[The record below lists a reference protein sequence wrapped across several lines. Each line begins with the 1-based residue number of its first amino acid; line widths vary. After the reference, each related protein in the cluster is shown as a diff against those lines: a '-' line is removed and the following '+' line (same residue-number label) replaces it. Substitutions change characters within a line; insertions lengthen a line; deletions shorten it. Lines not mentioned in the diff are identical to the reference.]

1 VDGFRAL
8 TARTAASPFASRRD
22 WNMTTFVP
30 ELAELPA
37 RRIFDGEIVSFDAC
51 GRQRELDGLVGKRLT
66 TPYRPA
72 IGDG

>member
-1 VDGFRAL
+1 
-8 TARTAASPFASRRD
+8 
-22 WNMTTFVP
+22 MTTFVP

-37 RRIFDGEIVSFDAC
+37 LRIFDGEIVSFDAC
-51 GRQRELDGLVGKRLT
+51 GRQRELESLVGKRLT